1 MGNTVKKR
9 KVENGPSR
17 RRKLGMGQKGE
28 ESLELAIKKKKVDN
42 GPSRRRKLGM
52 GHKGE
57 QKSAMAIKEKTVW
70 KIP

>member
-1 MGNTVKKR
+1 MGHTVKKR
-9 KVENGPSR
+9 KVE
-17 RRKLGMGQKGE
+17 
-28 ESLELAIKKKKVDN
+28 N

>member
-1 MGNTVKKR
+1 MCHTVKKR

-42 GPSRRRKLGM
+42 GPQRRT
-52 GHKGE
+52 
-57 QKSAMAIKEKTVW
+57 KSAMAIKEKTVW

>member
-1 MGNTVKKR
+1 MGHTVKKR

-28 ESLELAIKKKKVDN
+28 ESLEWAIKKKKVEN
-42 GPSRRRKLGM
+42 GPQRRT
-52 GHKGE
+52 
-57 QKSAMAIKEKTVW
+57 KSAMAIKEKTVW